1 MREQSASV
9 GCVKGCECPDRQ
21 RAPSVGFT
29 GREADVGWSL
39 SLHVQSPLAG
49 SKGFTAVHE
58 NKKPWAGERVGGGSQ
73 RKEAAFLSFICKADQ
88 TELAAVPPCCVMS
101 QAGLQ
106 AMQADSSLLGWEQ
119 SSLGVLLC
127 WEAKRPSDP
136 TLQLVHLPHYSPTSH
151 LQENQDS
158 TIRPI
163 NGRTGYETTFWMT
176 FGEGKTIIC
185 VGENLIWKGKGKTL
199 SVWKGK

>member
-9 GCVKGCECPDRQ
+9 GSVSAPTDKELPVWGSQAERQ
-21 RAPSVGFT
+21 M
-29 GREADVGWSL
+29 
-39 SLHVQSPLAG
+39 
-49 SKGFTAVHE
+49 
-58 NKKPWAGERVGGGSQ
+58 WAGHSACTCKVHSLDQRDLLQCTKTRNHGLGSG
-73 RKEAAFLSFICKADQ
+73 RGVEGSGRRLHSFRSYVRLTRQ
-88 TELAAVPPCCVMS
+88 TLAAVPRCCCMMS

-106 AMQADSSLLGWEQ
+106 AMQADSSLLNWEQ
-119 SSLGVLLC
+119 SSVGILLC
-127 WEAKRPSDP
+127 WEAQGPSYP
-136 TLQLVHLPHYSPTSH
+136 TLHLVRLPHYCPTSH

-158 TIRPI
+158 IIRPI
-163 NGRTGYETTFWMT
+163 SGQTGYETTFWMT